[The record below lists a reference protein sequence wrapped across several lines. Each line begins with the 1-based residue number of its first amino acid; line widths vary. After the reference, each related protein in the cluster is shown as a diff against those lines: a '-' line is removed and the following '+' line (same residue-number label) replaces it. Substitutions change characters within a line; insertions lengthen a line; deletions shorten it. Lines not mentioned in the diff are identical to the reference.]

1 MAPKAKKDDA
11 KAAKPVAQSDK
22 KTVIAAHQQHKKD
35 TGSAPVQIAIL
46 TDKINKLTEHLKAH
60 KKDKHSRRGLIGMV
74 GRRTK
79 LMRYLKMH
87 KPDEARQLAKE
98 LKLRS

>member
-1 MAPKAKKDDA
+1 M
-11 KAAKPVAQSDK
+11 VQQDK
-22 KTVIAAHQQHKKD
+22 KAVMAAHQTHKKD

-46 TDKINKLTEHLKAH
+46 TDKIQKLTEHLKTH
-60 KKDKHSRRGLIGMV
+60 KKDKHSRKGLLGMV

-79 LMRYLKMH
+79 LMRYLKMN
-87 KPDEARQLAKE
+87 KPEQARALAKE

>member
-1 MAPKAKKDDA
+1 M
-11 KAAKPVAQSDK
+11 VQQDK
-22 KTVIAAHQQHKKD
+22 KAVMAAHQTHKKD

-46 TDKINKLTEHLKAH
+46 TDKINKLTEHLKVH
-60 KKDKHSRRGLIGMV
+60 QKDKHSRKGLLGMV

-79 LMRYLKMH
+79 LMRYFKMH
-87 KPDEARQLAKE
+87 KPEQARALAKE